1 MILKNSPAD
10 FTRCRAPFLFVRA
23 FPNMACPVIW
33 GEPSRLLDTGG
44 PMMALVLVSGIIAV
58 AGANSNYYASIK
70 RIGLAR
76 SANLALIQPFAA
88 TVASFHVF
96 GEILAILQW
105 VFGFV
110 LLAGCALTISIREHQ
125 QKLTGIPAAKKPPA
139 A

>member
-1 MILKNSPAD
+1 
-10 FTRCRAPFLFVRA
+10 
-23 FPNMACPVIW
+23 
-33 GEPSRLLDTGG
+33 
-44 PMMALVLVSGIIAV
+44 MALVLVSGIIAV